1 MTKAVAG
8 ALVVQTAMIAGL
20 LTVVADQIAHTHVEK
35 LGGVNIWGYRGPV
48 MHQKKRNEIR
58 IAVVGGDLSFG
69 WGVAA
74 SETLAPAVR
83 QLVALAL
90 DRPGTAAVTFTSVT
104 LGARGL
110 APHEYA
116 ARIERYAYLRP
127 DVICVVPD
135 PLDHVPTAGPF
146 VPDRRSRAFTTWGY
160 SPILPLVL
168 EEKGARGK
176 SPLRRILGGTLDSV
190 DGLFGTDTRGAAA
203 VVPDPAYID
212 ALQSAVRTG
221 LRIASAV
228 VVVLAPHDQDGL
240 DRARVRQLL
249 ASADGGRR
257 VRVVDLA
264 DDPAM
269 HDEGLRLDGFSFST
283 AGHAAAAQD
292 VAPAVIDLIRERDG
306 KTR

>member
-1 MTKAVAG
+1 MTKGVVG
-8 ALVVQTAMIAGL
+8 ALVVQAAIVAVL
-20 LTVVADQIAHTHVEK
+20 LTVVADQVAHTHVET

-48 MHQKKRNEIR
+48 LHQKKANEIR

-74 SETLAPAVR
+74 SEALAPAVR
-83 QLVALAL
+83 QLAATAL
-90 DRPGTAAVTFTSVT
+90 DRPGTAPVRYTSVT

-110 APHEYA
+110 APDEYA
-116 ARIERYAYLRP
+116 GWLEHYVYLQP

-135 PLDHVPTAGPF
+135 PVGHVPAAGSF
-146 VPDRRSRAFTTWGY
+146 VPDRRSLAFTRFGY

-168 EEKGARGK
+168 NEKAAAGT
-176 SPLRRILGGTLDSV
+176 SPVRRMLGGSLDRV
-190 DGLFGTDTRGAAA
+190 DGWLGTGTRPVAA
-203 VVPDPAYID
+203 VAFDSAYLD
-212 ALQSAVRTG
+212 ALQDTVRAA
-221 LRIASAV
+221 LRTASGV

-240 DRARVRQLL
+240 DRARVKQLL
-249 ASADGGRR
+249 AAADGGRR

-264 DDPAM
+264 DDPQM

-292 VAPAVIDLIRERDG
+292 VAPAVIDLIRERAR
-306 KTR
+306 TAR